1 MTPTSLDNQSGA
13 ADDGHIVRIV
23 RLETQMDNV
32 TAALLSLQR
41 TQELHYQTMQ
51 ADFASLR
58 DKLDDVQR
66 HLTDRQDRTTDRLDK
81 RIDHLGNRID
91 RLVFWVAGLTAANL
105 ATMVG
110 LLLRVA
116 GAI

>member
-1 MTPTSLDNQSGA
+1 MA
-13 ADDGHIVRIV
+13 VFVRIVRIV

-32 TAALLSLQR
+32 TSALVALQRAQENLQR
-41 TQELHYQTMQ
+41 TQEAHYQAMQ

-66 HLTDRQDRTTDRLDK
+66 HLTERQDRITDRLDK

-91 RLVFWVAGLTAANL
+91 RLVFWVAGLTVANL